1 MRVKPT
7 RERRRIQMPHDLAND
22 GYAALKRAAGDREG

>member
-1 MRVKPT
+1 
-7 RERRRIQMPHDLAND
+7 MPHDLAND